1 LSLIDFFGIDS
12 WLDISAGW
20 GDRLIASIVRGV
32 RYVGVDPYVELHEGY
47 KEIISTLA
55 PKNMQHRYTMI
66 CDGFENDYFI
76 GHEEER
82 FDLVGTC
89 PPFFDLEWYSNSPN
103 DSIRRY
109 PTQAE
114 WTGKFLIPSIRK

>member
-1 LSLIDFFGIDS
+1 KRIALDPEDEELTRRNGVRAQREQLFKEIRFCNNFRITLALSLIDFFGIDS

-66 CDGFENDYFI
+66 CDGFEND
-76 GHEEER
+76 
-82 FDLVGTC
+82 
-89 PPFFDLEWYSNSPN
+89 
-103 DSIRRY
+103 
-109 PTQAE
+109 
-114 WTGKFLIPSIRK
+114 